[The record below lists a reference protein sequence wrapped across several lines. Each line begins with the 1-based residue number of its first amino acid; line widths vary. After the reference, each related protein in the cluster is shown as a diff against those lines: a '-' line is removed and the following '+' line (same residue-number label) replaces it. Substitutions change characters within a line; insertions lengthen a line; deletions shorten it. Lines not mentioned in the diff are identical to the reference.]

1 MKKQLKKILM
11 ISSTSKL
18 GGGTKNMFIL
28 GENIKSDYKVF
39 YAIPKSNDFS
49 NYLNAENHFPIVE
62 RKVNFFEIL
71 KLRKFIQLQSI
82 DIIHAHGKGAGLIA
96 RLSTIFQN
104 KKIIYTFHGIH
115 LKCHNMFSR
124 IIYIFYE
131 FIMGRLDTHKV
142 FVSKSE
148 RDYAKFSKIFIGRNS
163 SIISNGME
171 VKNIKKYHKKNK
183 KIRNDVFSNL
193 SIISICRFVDQ
204 KNIKEF
210 IQIAGKLKKYNFIL
224 IGNGPKWN
232 DIKNYITNKNL
243 KNIYLM
249 GTKKNVFSFLRKSDI
264 YLSTSLYEGLPISI
278 IEAMSIGLP
287 IIASD
292 VTGNCDAVIHGKSG
306 YLYKLGEV
314 DMAVNYLKKLLN
326 NDELRMKLGK
336 NSHNIQRNIF
346 SLEKMINQ
354 YLDLYEKV

>member
-1 MKKQLKKILM
+1 M
-11 ISSTSKL
+11 ISSTAKL
-18 GGGTKNMFIL
+18 GGGTKHMFIL
-28 GENIKSDYKVF
+28 GEKIKSDYKVF
-39 YAIPKSNDFS
+39 YAIPKSNNFL
-49 NYLNAENHFPIVE
+49 NYLNEANHFPIFE
-62 RKVNFFEIL
+62 RKVNAFEIL
-71 KLRKFIQLQSI
+71 KLRKFIQMQSI
-82 DIIHAHGKGAGLIA
+82 DLIHAHGKGAGLIA
-96 RLSTIFQN
+96 RLSTIFL
-104 KKIIYTFHGIH
+104 KRKIIYTFHGIH
-115 LKCHNMFSR
+115 LKCHNLISR

-131 FIMGRLDTHKV
+131 FIMGRLDSHKV

-148 RDYAKFSKIFIGRNS
+148 KDYAKFSKIYIGRNNS
-163 SIISNGME
+163 VISNGVE
-171 VKNIKKYHKKNK
+171 IKDLKKYPIKYKKNK
-183 KIRNDVFSNL
+183 NNKNNIFSNL
-193 SIISICRFVDQ
+193 SIISVCRFVDQ

-210 IQIAGKLKKYNFIL
+210 IQIAEKLKQYNFIL

-232 DIKNYITNKNL
+232 DIKNYITSKSL

-249 GTKKNVFSFLRKSDI
+249 GTQKNVFTFLRKSDI

-292 VTGNCDAVIHGKSG
+292 VTGNCDAVIHGESG

-326 NDELRMKLGK
+326 SNELRLKFGK
-336 NSHNIQRNIF
+336 SSHNIQRNIF